1 MSTTPS
7 ARRSATPSPGAAG
20 PVPGLVEMVVNTTTL
35 ASPVTN
41 AQVTANCDE
50 GDAANDIGFTFG

>member
-1 MSTTPS
+1 MTINGT
-7 ARRSATPSPGAAG
+7 A
-20 PVPGLVEMVVNTTTL
+20 L

-41 AQVTANCDE
+41 AQVTANCDD